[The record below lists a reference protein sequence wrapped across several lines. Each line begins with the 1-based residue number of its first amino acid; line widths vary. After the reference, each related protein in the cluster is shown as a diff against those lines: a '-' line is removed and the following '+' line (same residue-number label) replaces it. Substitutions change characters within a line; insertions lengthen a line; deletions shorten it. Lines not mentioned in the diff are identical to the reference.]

1 MNKNVIAISS
11 VAALLLGS
19 SAVLAH
25 EAALD
30 GEIAIEGDQ
39 ASGYANAG
47 GSAIRTGTGECL
59 ILGGLGDDNSSD
71 ACNGIE
77 AQAEPEPEPEAAP
90 EPEVKKEPIVSVATL
105 GGQALF
111 ATNSAELNGAG
122 QDAISNLVTD
132 LAKFQEISQII
143 VTGHTDSRGSE
154 AYNQDLSERRA
165 ATVKGYLENAY
176 PAVTVLSQGMGES
189 SPRETNATA
198 EGRQAN
204 RRVEVQVTAKSIT
217 NPS

>member
-1 MNKNVIAISS
+1 MNKHVIAISS

-30 GEIAIEGDQ
+30 GDIAIEGAQ
-39 ASGYANAG
+39 SSGYVSSG
-47 GSAIRTGTGECL
+47 GNAIRTGTGECL

-77 AQAEPEPEPEAAP
+77 AQAEPEPEPEP
-90 EPEVKKEPIVSVATL
+90 TPVPEVVKEPIVSIATL

-122 QDAISNLVTD
+122 QEAIANLVAD
-132 LAKFQEISQII
+132 LAKFQEISQIV

-154 AYNQDLSERRA
+154 AYNQQLSEQRA
-165 ATVKGYLENAY
+165 STVKTYLENAY
-176 PAVTVLSQGMGES
+176 PSVPVSAIGMGEN

-198 EGRQAN
+198 EGRQSN

-217 NPS
+217 E